1 MRADEVTTAAIT
13 ALIDETY
20 RAIASGEDT
29 YSIFGHPD
37 MSVAGSELGELH
49 YGPGDVSMLIRG
61 AQMQGISFTHDTL
74 TIWQEGDVAWAQ
86 ILGKVNTKLGETVVT
101 NDYWTSAVF
110 VRDAKGWHW
119 RYWGGSEPTTH

>member
-1 MRADEVTTAAIT
+1 MSPAKSGADTLTVGYI
-13 ALIDETY
+13 
-20 RAIASGEDT
+20 S
-29 YSIFGHPD
+29 
-37 MSVAGSELGELH
+37 AGS
-49 YGPGDVSMLIRG
+49 DTSMLIRG